1 MQSFTTV
8 PFKAESEHGITH
20 AHGMAKFSSAGIVL
34 EFEAKIL
41 GLLSQGIK
49 EIRLPIG
56 ELLDVTFKKG
66 LWRRSSKI
74 IIRLRSI
81 TKLADLPNKGG
92 KIILKI
98 AKDDFERARDA
109 VERLQKEMS
118 EPPDL
123 QASPPRSLFDSSEDE
138 TQELQ
143 DG

>member
-1 MQSFTTV
+1 MSFTTV

-49 EIRLPIG
+49 EIRLPIL
-56 ELLDVTFKKG
+56 ELLDVNFKKG

-74 IIRLRSI
+74 VIRLRSI
-81 TKLADLPNKGG
+81 TKLAGLPNSSG

-98 AKDDFERARDA
+98 AKDDFERASDA
-109 VERLQKEMS
+109 VERLQKEMA
-118 EPPDL
+118 EQPVI
-123 QASPPRSLFDSSEDE
+123 QAAPPRSLFDNTEDD
-138 TQELQ
+138 TQELR
-143 DG
+143 DE

>member
-92 KIILKI
+92 KIVLKI

-118 EPPDL
+118 EPPEL
-123 QASPPRSLFDSSEDE
+123 QASLPRSLFDNSEDE